1 MEHVNAGRAL
11 MGDSLGFHILFV
23 MFGIALP
30 LLTLIM
36 EYWSI
41 KRKSESL
48 RKVAKLWSYIATV
61 LVVTGV
67 ISGTVVAL
75 QMFFVW
81 PGILEFGGEAV
92 GVGFMWEGYAF
103 LLEAIFLAYY
113 VSTWDK
119 IKGFKHLLIGI
130 PIPLGALLSGI
141 IITSVNAWMN
151 HPTGFEY
158 VNGQL
163 INPQPL
169 KALFNETSF
178 LEVTHSMFAYYG
190 VVAML
195 MAGAYAWVGL
205 KNKKALNE
213 TVKFIIVRMSIIA
226 LICMGIV
233 GFLGDR
239 SAKYLARE
247 EPTKLAA
254 IELLTETQ
262 SNAPLRFGGRI
273 DESGEEVGGI
283 VIPDAL
289 SILGKGDPNAVIEG
303 LDKTPK
309 TLWPPL
315 IIHTLFDIKM
325 FIVALL
331 LLIPSLFIFLYY
343 RSPKKAFSKPML
355 ISLTTIGLL
364 GVVAIELGWML
375 TELGRQPWAVYGYVL
390 TKDAFT
396 TSPGVQQLGYL
407 FPAVFVLLFIATYFG
422 LKKTI
427 ERFNKKNKGVY

>member
-1 MEHVNAGRAL
+1 
-11 MGDSLGFHILFV
+11 
-23 MFGIALP
+23 
-30 LLTLIM
+30 
-36 EYWSI
+36 
-41 KRKSESL
+41 
-48 RKVAKLWSYIATV
+48 
-61 LVVTGV
+61 
-67 ISGTVVAL
+67 
-75 QMFFVW
+75 
-81 PGILEFGGEAV
+81 
-92 GVGFMWEGYAF
+92 
-103 LLEAIFLAYY
+103 
-113 VSTWDK
+113 
-119 IKGFKHLLIGI
+119 
-130 PIPLGALLSGI
+130 
-141 IITSVNAWMN
+141 
-151 HPTGFEY
+151 
-158 VNGQL
+158 
-163 INPQPL
+163 
-169 KALFNETSF
+169 
-178 LEVTHSMFAYYG
+178 
-190 VVAML
+190 
-195 MAGAYAWVGL
+195 
-205 KNKKALNE
+205 
-213 TVKFIIVRMSIIA
+213 VRMSIIA